1 MNAERTLLLPLEG
14 DLPDAHLRT
23 LAARVAGLRGAAL
36 DSVLLLSPQTM
47 QAASL
52 PLAVE
57 VEHFTSNER
66 LLQRPGIE
74 RAMARREREVQL
86 FLAECSRQHALS
98 VRCSRHLGD
107 IAEVVAA
114 RPGADVLL
122 LPTLAYSALPRLAR
136 KAGHLEELVL
146 YCDAGAGDFLQ
157 EVLPLV
163 QRLCAE
169 HGVEQLTLLHEGSVA
184 NAADALLSLRLPLR
198 RWLVNTRDAQWVRR
212 LHLGAGSLLLLP
224 LGVPGTS
231 GAPAVVRLLRNARG
245 PVLLLQ

>member
-1 MNAERTLLLPLEG
+1 L
-14 DLPDAHLRT
+14 
-23 LAARVAGLRGAAL
+23 V
-36 DSVLLLSPQTM
+36 SPQTL

-52 PLAVE
+52 PLAIE

-66 LLQRPGIE
+66 QLQRPGIE
-74 RAMARREREVQL
+74 RAMARRERKVQV
-86 FLAECSRQHALS
+86 FLAECSRQHALH

-107 IAEVVAA
+107 IADVVVA
-114 RPGADVLL
+114 RPGVDVLL
-122 LPTLAYSALPRLAR
+122 LPRLAYCALPRLAQ

-146 YCDAGAGDFLQ
+146 YCDADAEEFLQ
-157 EVLPLV
+157 AVLPLV
-163 QRLCAE
+163 QRLCVE

-184 NAADALLSLRLPLR
+184 KAADALLSLRLPLR
-198 RWLVNTRDAQWVRR
+198 RWLVNTHDAHWVER

-231 GAPAVVRLLRNARG
+231 GATAVVRLLRNARG